1 MTVIFIRK
9 TVRVLF
15 MVLEGILRAAF
26 IVLKLVLWI
35 LKLFLLLSMLSVSSV
50 SSIAGVTSGRR

>member
-35 LKLFLLLSMLSVSSV
+35 LKLFLLLSMLSVSGV
-50 SSIAGVTSGRR
+50 SSIVGVTSGRR